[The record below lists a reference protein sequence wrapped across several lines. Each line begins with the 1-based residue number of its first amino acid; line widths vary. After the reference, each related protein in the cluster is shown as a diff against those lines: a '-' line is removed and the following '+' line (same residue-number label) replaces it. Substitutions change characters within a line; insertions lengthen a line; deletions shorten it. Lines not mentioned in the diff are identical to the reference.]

1 MNTGNNNKPQTGSIV
16 MMIITAVL
24 CIADILCYWLLIDT
38 FSPFYLVIF
47 TIANAILMVGM
58 LFFHFFN
65 KKGWFKLAFIAIIV
79 VAIFSWGY
87 YVLEA
92 SGLLEIFNSKEALQ
106 DAIASTGAWGMLV
119 YTLLQFL
126 QVTFIPLPAMLT
138 TIVGTIL
145 FGPLLATV
153 LSFIGIMSGAI
164 FAFWLGDKF
173 GEKLVVWIAGKEQT
187 EKYSKMLFEKGKY
200 VFFLMMLFPLFPDD
214 ILCLVAGMT
223 TMSFRFFLTTIFL
236 TRPIGIIMTCYLGSG
251 EIIPFHGWGLIV
263 WGILILAMA
272 ILFICSY
279 KYQAKIEEFLGKL
292 AGKFSSKKR
301 KLKPVVT
308 EQKVLENVNTEQENK
323 TADETEEDYSSI
335 KTAMNR
341 VDDNK

>member
-1 MNTGNNNKPQTGSIV
+1 MI
-16 MMIITAVL
+16 IITAML
-24 CIADILCYWLLIDT
+24 CIADILCYWLLIDSFT
-38 FSPFYLVIF
+38 TFYLVIF
-47 TIANAILMVGM
+47 TIANAILMVGL
-58 LFFHFFN
+58 LFFYFFRMY
-65 KKGWFKLAFIAIIV
+65 GWFKLVFICMIV
-79 VAIFSWGY
+79 VAVVTWGY
-87 YVLEA
+87 FALE
-92 SGLLEIFNSKEALQ
+92 SFGLLEILSSKEALQ

-119 YTLLQFL
+119 YVLLQFL

-138 TIVGTIL
+138 TIVGTL
-145 FGPLLATV
+145 MFGPLLATV

-187 EKYSKMLFEKGKY
+187 EKYSKMLFDKGKY

-263 WGILILAMA
+263 WGILIIAMA

-279 KYQAKIEEFLGKL
+279 KYQSKIEDFLGKIST
-292 AGKFSSKKR
+292 KFGSKHK
-301 KLKPVVT
+301 KIKPVVT
-308 EQKVLENVNTEQENK
+308 NEITELTITDNAEKQKE
-323 TADETEEDYSSI
+323 DEFTSI
-335 KTAMNR
+335 KTALDR
-341 VDDNK
+341 VDDNKL